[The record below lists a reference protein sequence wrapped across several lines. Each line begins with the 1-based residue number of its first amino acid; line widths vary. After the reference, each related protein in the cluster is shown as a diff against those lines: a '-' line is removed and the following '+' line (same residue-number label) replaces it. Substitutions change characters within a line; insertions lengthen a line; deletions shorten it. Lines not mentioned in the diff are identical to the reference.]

1 LPDSIVRALSGVRP
15 SPEKIETDMSE
26 TPTLLSLRGIVKRY
40 PGVVAC
46 DGVGLDVHAGEIQ
59 AVLGENGAGKSTMMK
74 VIYGVT
80 QPDAGVITWKAE
92 PVAIANPKAARALGI
107 GMVFQHF
114 SLFDTITVVENV
126 AVALPGKVDLK
137 QLAARIAAVSER
149 YGLDVNPWRPVHELS
164 MGERQRV
171 EITRSLLQ
179 SPKLLIM
186 DEPTSVLT
194 PQAVDQLFETLRLLA
209 SEGTAILYISHKL
222 DEILKLCDRAT
233 ILRDGKVVGEAIPR
247 QETEASLAQK
257 MIGREFPE
265 CRRREHPE
273 GAIAF
278 EVAGLSLEADTPFGT
293 TLKEISLRVHAGEIL
308 GIAGISGNGQSE
320 LLAALS
326 GERPVSD
333 KNAIMLGDAAVGNL
347 GPARRRALGLTYVPE
362 DRLHSGAV
370 AEMSLTHNALLTA
383 HRRGMVRGGLVNYR
397 VAREYAAR
405 CIREFQVKTPGTEAL
420 ARNLSGGN
428 LQKFILG
435 REIDQEPKVL
445 ILAQPTWGVDI
456 AASAAIRQAV
466 IDLAARG
473 VGVLVVS
480 EELSE
485 IFEICDRIAV
495 MAGGRLSPPRKVA
508 DTNAAEIGVLM
519 SGMFPSP
526 IEAAVAAVA
535 AG

>member
-1 LPDSIVRALSGVRP
+1 MDVVSGA
-15 SPEKIETDMSE
+15 KWI
-26 TPTLLSLRGIVKRY
+26 I
-40 PGVVAC
+40 
-46 DGVGLDVHAGEIQ
+46 
-59 AVLGENGAGKSTMMK
+59 
-74 VIYGVT
+74 
-80 QPDAGVITWKAE
+80 
-92 PVAIANPKAARALGI
+92 
-107 GMVFQHF
+107 
-114 SLFDTITVVENV
+114 
-126 AVALPGKVDLK
+126 
-137 QLAARIAAVSER
+137 LAPA
-149 YGLDVNPWRPVHELS
+149 
-164 MGERQRV
+164 
-171 EITRSLLQ
+171 
-179 SPKLLIM
+179 
-186 DEPTSVLT
+186 
-194 PQAVDQLFETLRLLA
+194 
-209 SEGTAILYISHKL
+209 
-222 DEILKLCDRAT
+222 
-233 ILRDGKVVGEAIPR
+233 PR